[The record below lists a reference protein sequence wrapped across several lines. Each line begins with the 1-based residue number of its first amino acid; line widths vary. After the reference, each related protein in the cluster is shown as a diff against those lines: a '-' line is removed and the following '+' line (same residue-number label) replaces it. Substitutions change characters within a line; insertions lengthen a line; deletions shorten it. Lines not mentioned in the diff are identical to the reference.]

1 MNKTLITL
9 LIGIGIGVLIAPAKG
24 SETIEKL
31 REKLQELRDAVEPEN
46 DFDEERAENLAN

>member
-46 DFDEERAENLAN
+46 DFDEGRAENLAN